1 MPRKPVLIMAG
12 GTGGH
17 VYPALAVA
25 DYLHSKQVPLFWLGT
40 KKGLEARI
48 VPARGYS
55 LLTINISGLRGKGL
69 LRWLQAPFILG
80 MALMEAIII
89 FMRLKPAVI
98 LGMGGFV
105 SGPGGIAAWLMRI
118 PLCIHEQN
126 AIAGLT
132 NRVLAPLAHTVMQ
145 AFPGTFPERI
155 QAKLTGNPVRAEIY
169 AITAPEQRL
178 QSGSSDNLKL
188 LVVGGS
194 QGARTLNQIVPQTL
208 SQLPGDIKLEVRHQ
222 TGSQLFAET
231 KALYLELNCTAQ
243 LEPFIEDMAAAYAW
257 ADLVF
262 CRSGALTV
270 AELSAV
276 GVASILVPF
285 PYAVDDHQ
293 IANAR
298 YLSHQGAALLV
309 PEQDLT
315 SDKLGQLLVDF
326 YNSRHRLLSMAQ
338 QARKQAKPRATCEVA
353 EYCLE
358 AACAG

>member
-25 DYLHSKQVPLFWLGT
+25 DYLHKKQIPLFWLGT

-48 VPARGYS
+48 VPAKGYS
-55 LLTINISGLRGKGL
+55 LLTINVSGLRGKGL
-69 LRWLQAPFILG
+69 LKWLQAPFILG
-80 MALMEAIII
+80 MALMQAMII
-89 FMRLKPAVI
+89 FMRLKPALI

-105 SGPGGIAAWLMRI
+105 SGPGGLAAWLMRI

-132 NRVLAPLAHTVMQ
+132 NRLLAPLAQSVMQ
-145 AFPGTFPERI
+145 AFPCTFPEHV
-155 QAKLTGNPVRAEIY
+155 QAKLTGNPVRKEILEV
-169 AITAPEQRL
+169 TAPEKRL
-178 QSGSSDNLKL
+178 QPDNRKNLKL

-194 QGARTLNQIVPQTL
+194 QGARTLNQIMPQTL
-208 SQLPGDIKLEVRHQ
+208 SKLPGEIKMEVRHQ
-222 TGSQLFAET
+222 TGSRLFAET
-231 KALYLELNCTAQ
+231 EALYRDLNCNAQ
-243 LEPFIEDMAAAYAW
+243 LEPFIENMAAAYAW

-262 CRSGALTV
+262 CRSGALTI

-293 IANAR
+293 TVNAH
-298 YLSHQGAALLV
+298 YLSHHGAALLV
-309 PEQDLT
+309 QEQDLT
-315 SDKLGQLLVDF
+315 SDKLGQLLIDF
-326 YNSRHRLLSMAQ
+326 YYSRQSLLSMAQ
-338 QARKQAKPRATCEVA
+338 QARKLAKPQATCDVA

-358 AACAG
+358 AAYAG

>member
-1 MPRKPVLIMAG
+1 MPRKPVLIIAG

-25 DYLHSKQVPLFWLGT
+25 DYLHKKQIPLFWLGT

-48 VPARGYS
+48 VPAKGYS
-55 LLTINISGLRGKGL
+55 LLTINVSGLRGKGL
-69 LRWLQAPFILG
+69 LKWLQSPFILG
-80 MALMEAIII
+80 MALMQAIVI

-132 NRVLAPLAHTVMQ
+132 NRLLAPLAHSVMQ
-145 AFPGTFPERI
+145 AFPGTFPESI
-155 QAKLTGNPVRAEIY
+155 QAILTGNPVRAEIY
-169 AITAPEQRL
+169 EVTVPEQRI
-178 QSGSSDNLKL
+178 QPGSSENLKL
-188 LVVGGS
+188 LVLGGS
-194 QGARTLNQIVPQTL
+194 QGARALNQIIPQTL
-208 SQLPGDIKLEVRHQ
+208 SSLPGEIKLDVRHQ
-222 TGSQLFAET
+222 TGSQLYAET
-231 KALYLELNCTAQ
+231 EKLYRDLNCTAQ
-243 LEPFIEDMAAAYAW
+243 LEPFIENMAAAYAW

-262 CRSGALTV
+262 CRSGALTI

-293 IANAR
+293 TANAH

-309 PEQDLT
+309 QEQDLT
-315 SDKLGQLLVDF
+315 SDKLGQLLIDF
-326 YNSRHRLLSMAQ
+326 YYSRHRLLAMAQ
-338 QARKQAKPRATCEVA
+338 QARSLAKPQATCEVA

-358 AACAG
+358 AAYAG